1 MKSSCIAIV
10 LFLSITM
17 LAPSAIALDFPRGP
31 VILTLSGM
39 INRTN
44 AAGNA
49 VLDAAVLKS
58 LPQIT
63 IVTDTPWTE
72 GQIRFEGPL
81 LRDVLE
87 LVGADGKSLR
97 AIAINDYFV
106 EIPATDAEMYDVIL
120 AMRLN
125 DSDLNVRSKGP
136 LWVIYPWKD
145 NENLRSETYYSRSIW
160 QLMRIDVQ

>member
-1 MKSSCIAIV
+1 MKYYTFFVV
-10 LFLSITM
+10 LLLSIS
-17 LAPSAIALDFPRGP
+17 LSGQPSHALDYPRGP
-31 VILTLSGM
+31 IILTFSGS
-39 INRTN
+39 IERTN

-58 LPQIT
+58 LPQKK

-72 GQIRFEGPL
+72 GQVSFEGPL
-81 LRDVLE
+81 LRDVLR
-87 LVGADGKSLR
+87 LVGAKGASIR
-97 AIAINDYFV
+97 AVAINDYFV
-106 EIPATDAEMYDVIL
+106 EIPTQDVEEYDVIL

-125 DSDLNVRSKGP
+125 ENDLNVRSRGP

-160 QLMRIDVQ
+160 QLMRIEIQ